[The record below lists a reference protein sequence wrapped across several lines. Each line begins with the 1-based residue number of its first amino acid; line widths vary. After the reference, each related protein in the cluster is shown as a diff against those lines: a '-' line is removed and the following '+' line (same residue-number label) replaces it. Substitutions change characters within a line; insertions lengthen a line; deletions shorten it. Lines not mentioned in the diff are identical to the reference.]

1 MATASGFK
9 QRSSKISP
17 KKFLDILLY
26 GSNEEN
32 KSLNQCA
39 IEAKNKHQL
48 SISKQGLDQRFNAQ
62 SVLFIKTM
70 FEEQFK
76 TQITRAVSSEVLGKF
91 NRVLIKDSTRFD
103 IAEQHKE
110 KYPGSGGSASQAGM
124 SIQYEFD
131 LKDGKITDLNLTSSI
146 DQDSTDASKTKD
158 KVEKNDLIIRDL
170 GYFVLDVFEYVQKSQ
185 AFFLSRLE
193 PRVLIYQ
200 EKNGSTTQL
209 SYNGLYERMVEAKQT
224 TMEIDVL
231 IGEKK
236 KLPVRLIVNLLPEE
250 VYNERIRK
258 ITKQYQKKGKKISE
272 RYKEYARFNFYITNI
287 PSETVSLTELLLL
300 YRLRWQIELVFKVWK
315 SLFKIGKIR
324 KMKLERFLSLLYAKL
339 LWILINWEIV
349 MNLKSIFHQEFNKIL
364 SMYKSFQTIK
374 ENFEKV
380 RNDLINHNARGY
392 IIVNWLIEILSEKHW
407 LEKKKNRIGYEDIL
421 FNNL

>member
-1 MATASGFK
+1 LAKTTGFK
-9 QRSSKISP
+9 QRSGKISP

-48 SISKQGLDQRFNAQ
+48 SISKQGLDQRFNTQ

-76 TQITRAVSSEVLGKF
+76 AQVTSAVSSEILSKF

-103 IAEQHKE
+103 ISEQYKE

-131 LKDGKITDLNLTSSI
+131 LKDGKVTDLNLTPSI
-146 DQDSTDASKTKD
+146 QQDSTDASRTQD
-158 KVEKNDLIIRDL
+158 KIGKNDLIIRDL
-170 GYFVLDVFEYVQKSQ
+170 GYFVLDVFEHVQKSE

-200 EKNGSTTQL
+200 KKNGNIIQL
-209 SYNGLYERMVEAKQT
+209 SYKDLYHQMTDSQQT
-224 TMEIDVL
+224 TMEMEVL

-250 VYNERIRK
+250 VYNERMRK
-258 ITKQYQKKGKKISE
+258 VNKQYQKKSKKISE
-272 RYKEYARFNFYITNI
+272 KYKEYARFNFYITNI
-287 PSETVSLTELLLL
+287 PLETVSLAELLLL

-315 SLFKIGKIR
+315 SLFKIEKIR

-349 MNLKSIFHQEFNKIL
+349 MNLKSIFHKEFNKIL

-374 ENFEKV
+374 ENFEKF
-380 RNDLINHNARGY
+380 RNQLMSDKIRGY
-392 IIVNWLIEILSEKHW
+392 IIMNWLIETLSEKHW
-407 LEKKKNRIGYEDIL
+407 LETRKNRIGYGDIL
-421 FNNL
+421 FNTL

>member
-1 MATASGFK
+1 MATTSGFK

-39 IEAKNKHQL
+39 IEAKTKHQL

-76 TQITRAVSSEVLGKF
+76 TQITRAVSSEVLDKF

-110 KYPGSGGSASQAGM
+110 KYPGSGGCASQAGM

-131 LKDGKITDLNLTSSI
+131 LKDGKVTDLNLTSSI
-146 DQDSTDASKTKD
+146 DQDSTDAFKTKD
-158 KVEKNDLIIRDL
+158 KIEKNDLIIRDL
-170 GYFVLDVFEYVQKSQ
+170 GYFVLDVFESVQKSQ

-209 SYNGLYERMVEAKQT
+209 SYKGLYERMAEAKQT

-287 PSETVSLTELLLL
+287 PSETVSLGELMLL

-315 SLFKIGKIR
+315 SIFKIEKIK

-349 MNLKSIFHQEFNKIL
+349 MNLKSIFHKEFNKTL

-374 ENFEKV
+374 ENFEKL
-380 RNDLINHNARGY
+380 RNEFINHKTRGY

-407 LEKKKNRIGYEDIL
+407 LERRKNRIGYEEIL

>member
-1 MATASGFK
+1 
-9 QRSSKISP
+9 
-17 KKFLDILLY
+17 LLY
-26 GSNEEN
+26 GSNEES

-39 IEAKNKHQL
+39 IEAKNKHEL

-76 TQITRAVSSEVLGKF
+76 TQITSEVSSKVLNKF

-110 KYPGSGGSASQAGM
+110 SYPGSGGSASEAGI

-131 LKDGKITDLNLTSSI
+131 LKDGKVTDINLTSSI
-146 DQDSTDASKTKD
+146 DQDSTDASRTQD
-158 KVEKNDLIIRDL
+158 KIGKNDLIIRDL
-170 GYFVLDVFEYVQKSQ
+170 GYFVLDVFEYVQKSK

-200 EKNGSTTQL
+200 KKNGSIAQL
-209 SYNGLYERMVEAKQT
+209 SYNDLYQQMIKSQQT
-224 TMEIDVL
+224 TMEIDAL

-236 KLPVRLIVNLLPEE
+236 KLQVRLIVNLLPEE
-250 VYNERIRK
+250 VYNERMRRLNK
-258 ITKQYQKKGKKISE
+258 RYQKKGKKISE

-287 PSETVSLTELLLL
+287 PLETVSSTEILLL

-315 SLFKIGKIR
+315 SIFKIEKIR

-339 LWILINWEIV
+339 LWVLINWEIV
-349 MNLKSIFHQEFNKIL
+349 MTLKSIFHKEFNKIL
-364 SMYKSFQTIK
+364 SMHKSFQTIK
-374 ENFEKV
+374 ENFEKL
-380 RNDLINHNARGY
+380 RTHLLNYKTRGY

-407 LEKKKNRIGYEDIL
+407 LETRKNRIGYENIL
-421 FNNL
+421 FKNL

>member
-1 MATASGFK
+1 
-9 QRSSKISP
+9 
-17 KKFLDILLY
+17 
-26 GSNEEN
+26 
-32 KSLNQCA
+32 
-39 IEAKNKHQL
+39 
-48 SISKQGLDQRFNAQ
+48 
-62 SVLFIKTM
+62 M

-146 DQDSTDASKTKD
+146 DQDSTDASKTKG

-287 PSETVSLTELLLL
+287 PSETVSFTELLLL

-315 SLFKIGKIR
+315 SLFKIEKIR

-349 MNLKSIFHQEFNKIL
+349 MSLKSIFHQEFNKIL

-374 ENFEKV
+374 ENFEKL